1 MPQHNYLNHFVN
13 ELANKYTVFFDVYRD
28 EWLDDIPLSF
38 IAQYRR
44 RDERYMFTKKMK
56 IYGVENQQLVFTT
69 TSSNKV
75 TLDALDNFHKSIESN
90 LHEYTI
96 KHQEHMS
103 TVVIG
108 LIVTDAPINYSVAKE
123 VERYRKL
130 KFLKFGL
137 HGWAELYLAI
147 VQPNEKDIIVHP
159 KGKPFVLSIE
169 KLLLEEM
176 A

>member
-1 MPQHNYLNHFVN
+1 
-13 ELANKYTVFFDVYRD
+13 ELYELVYTN
-28 EWLDDIPLSF
+28 PS
-38 IAQYRR
+38 
-44 RDERYMFTKKMK
+44 
-56 IYGVENQQLVFTT
+56 ENT
-69 TSSNKV
+69 V
-75 TLDALDNFHKSIESN
+75 TLDACDNFHKIIESN
-90 LHEYTI
+90 VHEYTI

-159 KGKPFVLSIE
+159 K
-169 KLLLEEM
+169 
-176 A
+176 